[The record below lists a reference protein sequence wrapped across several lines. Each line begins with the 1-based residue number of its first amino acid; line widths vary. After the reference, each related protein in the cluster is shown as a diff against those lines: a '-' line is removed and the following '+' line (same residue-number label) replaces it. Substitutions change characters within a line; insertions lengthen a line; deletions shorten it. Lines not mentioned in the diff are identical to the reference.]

1 MYRSFRLHVFLAVG
15 LCVVAFSGVS
25 RLLVANSALEP
36 LHSHL
41 SEVLARHAAREL
53 RAAPGPVNTEQI
65 KGYLEKSVDELQPG
79 EILVWA
85 DKDPA
90 NSGAAQA
97 LALALAAAA
106 PVWTTL
112 DGQSTGQPF
121 EMADLKAETQ
131 DWRILRT
138 PIPQGQLYVAVQKN
152 VLTRSA
158 NGILQTRDGILRNLW
173 PMLLV
178 IIVLVTVVLTRAALK
193 PVQTLQ
199 NAFSVVDI
207 KNPTE
212 HISPDHHYREFAGF
226 ISYFNSLIDR
236 LRGSYARATRFSS
249 DAAHELS
256 TPLTIIRGYLHR
268 LVNQSPD
275 GSQLQI
281 QLSLVAEEVER
292 LISISNKLLM
302 LSQADAGGVSLDMQP
317 MKLNDMVGEM
327 VDDLKAQHRE
337 LIFSVDMPSGIT
349 FVADQEL
356 IWQLTSNLFGN
367 AVKYNRPQ
375 GQVKFK
381 ARLSDK
387 SLVFSVSNTT
397 HLSIAG
403 LDERIFERFY
413 RYRETDQQEFTQV
426 AGSGLGLSLCREIV
440 TAHGG
445 TLTLNVENDS
455 WVTLECTLPCGR

>member
-1 MYRSFRLHVFLAVG
+1 M
-15 LCVVAFSGVS
+15 CVLAFSGAS

-53 RAAPGPVNTEQI
+53 RAAPGPVNTDQI
-65 KGYLEKSVDELQPG
+65 KSYLEKSVDELQPG
-79 EILVWA
+79 EMLVWA

-90 NSGAAQA
+90 SSGSAQA

-106 PVWTTL
+106 PVWTPL
-112 DGQSTGQPF
+112 DEQSTAQPF
-121 EMADLKAETQ
+121 EMADLQADAQ

-138 PIPQGQLYVAVQKN
+138 PHPQGQLYVAVQKN

-173 PMLLV
+173 PILLV
-178 IIVLVTVVLTRAALK
+178 IIVVVTVVLTRAALK
-193 PVQTLQ
+193 PVQKLQ
-199 NAFSVVDI
+199 NAFLITDI

-212 HISPDHHYREFAGF
+212 HISPEQHYREFAGF

-236 LRGSYARATRFSS
+236 LRSSYARATRFSS

-292 LISISNKLLM
+292 LISISNKLLV

-317 MKLNDMVGEM
+317 TKLYDMVCEM

-337 LIFSVDMPSGIT
+337 LTFSMDMPSGIT

-397 HLSIAG
+397 HLSTAG
-403 LDERIFERFY
+403 LDDRIFERFY
-413 RYRETDQQEFTQV
+413 RYRETDQQEFTQA

-445 TLTLNVENDS
+445 TLRLKVEDDS
-455 WVTLECTLPCGR
+455 WVTLECTLPCGN

>member
-1 MYRSFRLHVFLAVG
+1 MQRSFRLRVFLAVG
-15 LCVVAFSGVS
+15 LCVVAFSGAS

-36 LHSHL
+36 LHGHF

-53 RAAPGPVNTEQI
+53 RAAPGPVNTEKI
-65 KGYLEKSVDELQPG
+65 KGYLEKSVDELRPG
-79 EILVWA
+79 EMLVWA

-90 NSGAAQA
+90 TTGAAQA
-97 LALALAAAA
+97 LALALTAAT
-106 PVWTTL
+106 PVWTPL

-121 EMADLKAETQ
+121 EMADLKTDMQ

-138 PIPQGQLYVAVQKN
+138 PYPQGKLYVAIQKN
-152 VLTRSA
+152 VLTRNA
-158 NGILQTRDGILRNLW
+158 QGILQTRDGILRNLW

-178 IIVLVTVVLTRAALK
+178 FVVLVTIVLSRAALK

-199 NAFSVVDI
+199 NAFSIIDI

-212 HISPDHHYREFAGF
+212 HISPTHHYREFARF
-226 ISYFNSLIDR
+226 IGYFNALIDR
-236 LRGSYARATRFSS
+236 LRGSYALAARFSS
-249 DAAHELS
+249 DAAHELR

-268 LVNQSPD
+268 LVNQAPD

-292 LISISNKLLM
+292 LISISNKLLV
-302 LSQADAGGVSLDMQP
+302 LSQADAGRVSLDMQSI
-317 MKLNDMVGEM
+317 KLNDMVGEM
-327 VDDLKAQHRE
+327 VDDLRAQHRE
-337 LIFSVDMPSGIT
+337 LTFSIDMPSGVT

-356 IWQLTSNLFGN
+356 IWQITSNLFGN

-387 SLVFSVSNTT
+387 SLVFSLSNTT
-397 HLSIAG
+397 HLSTAG
-403 LDERIFERFY
+403 LDDRIFERFY
-413 RYRETDQQEFTQV
+413 RYRETDKQEFSQV

-445 TLTLNVENDS
+445 TLRLKVEDDS
-455 WVTLECTLPCGR
+455 WVTLECTLPCGN

>member
-1 MYRSFRLHVFLAVG
+1 M
-15 LCVVAFSGVS
+15 AFSGAS
-25 RLLVANSALEP
+25 RLLVSKSALEP
-36 LHSHL
+36 LHGHL

-53 RAAPGPVNTEQI
+53 RAAPGPVNTDQI
-65 KGYLEKSVDELQPG
+65 KSHLEKSVDELQPG

-90 NSGAAQA
+90 SSGAAQA
-97 LALALAAAA
+97 LARALAAAA
-106 PVWTTL
+106 PVWTPM
-112 DGQSTGQPF
+112 DGQGTGQPF
-121 EMADLKAETQ
+121 EMADLQADAQ
-131 DWRILRT
+131 NWRILRT
-138 PIPQGQLYVAVQKN
+138 PHPQGQFYVAVDKN

-158 NGILQTRDGILRNLW
+158 QGILQTRDGILRNLW
-173 PMLLV
+173 PVLLV
-178 IIVLVTVVLTRAALK
+178 FVVLVTAVLTRAALK

-212 HISPDHHYREFAGF
+212 HISPEQHYREFAGF
-226 ISYFNSLIDR
+226 IGYFNALIDR
-236 LRGSYARATRFSS
+236 LRGSYARAARFSS

-302 LSQADAGGVSLDMQP
+302 LSQADAGEVSLDLQP
-317 MKLNDMVGEM
+317 IKLNDMVGEM
-327 VDDLKAQHRE
+327 VDDLKAQHRD
-337 LIFSVDMPSGIT
+337 LTFSVDMPSGIA

-375 GQVKFK
+375 GQVNFK

-387 SLVFSVSNTT
+387 SLVFSLSNTT
-397 HLSIAG
+397 HLSTLG

-413 RYRETDQQEFTQV
+413 RHRETDKQQFSQV

-445 TLTLNVENDS
+445 TLKMHVEDDS
-455 WVTLECTLPCGR
+455 WVTFECTLPRGD

>member
-1 MYRSFRLHVFLAVG
+1 
-15 LCVVAFSGVS
+15 
-25 RLLVANSALEP
+25 
-36 LHSHL
+36 
-41 SEVLARHAAREL
+41 
-53 RAAPGPVNTEQI
+53 
-65 KGYLEKSVDELQPG
+65 
-79 EILVWA
+79 
-85 DKDPA
+85 
-90 NSGAAQA
+90 
-97 LALALAAAA
+97 
-106 PVWTTL
+106 
-112 DGQSTGQPF
+112 
-121 EMADLKAETQ
+121 
-131 DWRILRT
+131 
-138 PIPQGQLYVAVQKN
+138 
-152 VLTRSA
+152 
-158 NGILQTRDGILRNLW
+158 
-173 PMLLV
+173 MLLV
-178 IIVLVTVVLTRAALK
+178 FVVLVTMVLTRAALK

-199 NAFSVVDI
+199 NAFSIIDI
-207 KNPTE
+207 KNTTA
-212 HISPDHHYREFAGF
+212 HISPEQHYREFAGF
-226 ISYFNSLIDR
+226 IGYFNALIDR
-236 LRGSYARATRFSS
+236 LRGSYARAARFSS

-302 LSQADAGGVSLDMQP
+302 LSQADAGGVSLELQP
-317 MKLNDMVGEM
+317 IKLNDMVGEM
-327 VDDLKAQHRE
+327 VDDLKAQHQE
-337 LIFSVDMPSGIT
+337 LTFSVDMPGGIT

-375 GQVKFK
+375 GQINFK

-387 SLVFSVSNTT
+387 SLVFSLSNTT
-397 HLSIAG
+397 HLSTLG

-455 WVTLECTLPCGR
+455 WVTLECTLPCGH

>member
-1 MYRSFRLHVFLAVG
+1 MQRSFRLRVFLTVG
-15 LCVVAFSGVS
+15 LCVVAFSGAS
-25 RLLVANSALEP
+25 RLLVASSALEP
-36 LHSHL
+36 LHGHL

-53 RAAPGPVNTEQI
+53 RAAPGPVNTEKI
-65 KGYLEKSVDELQPG
+65 KGYLEKSVDELRPG
-79 EILVWA
+79 EMLVWA
-85 DKDPA
+85 DKDPVTT
-90 NSGAAQA
+90 GAAQA
-97 LALALAAAA
+97 LALALTAAT
-106 PVWTTL
+106 PVWTPL

-121 EMADLKAETQ
+121 EMADLKTDMQ

-138 PIPQGQLYVAVQKN
+138 PYPQGKLYVAIQKN
-152 VLTRSA
+152 VLTRYA
-158 NGILQTRDGILRNLW
+158 QGILQTRDGILRNLW

-178 IIVLVTVVLTRAALK
+178 FVVLVTIVLSRAALK

-199 NAFSVVDI
+199 NAFSIIDI

-212 HISPDHHYREFAGF
+212 HISPTHHYREFARF
-226 ISYFNSLIDR
+226 IGYFNALIDR
-236 LRGSYARATRFSS
+236 LRGSYALAARFSS
-249 DAAHELS
+249 DAAHELR

-268 LVNQSPD
+268 LVNQAPD

-292 LISISNKLLM
+292 LISISNKLLV
-302 LSQADAGGVSLDMQP
+302 LSQADAGRVSLDMQSI
-317 MKLNDMVGEM
+317 KLNDMVGEM
-327 VDDLKAQHRE
+327 VDDLRAQHRE
-337 LIFSVDMPSGIT
+337 LTFSIDMPSGVT

-387 SLVFSVSNTT
+387 SLVFSLSNTT
-397 HLSIAG
+397 HLSTAG
-403 LDERIFERFY
+403 LDDRIFERFY
-413 RYRETDQQEFTQV
+413 RYRETDKQEFSQV

-445 TLTLNVENDS
+445 TLTLNVEDDN
-455 WVTLECTLPCGR
+455 WVTFECTLPCGN